1 MSLRTVLSIMVTD
14 FNFYLAK
21 IRKIK
26 YPISYRTIVLTEY
39 SQMLTLLETILL
51 TFPPSLQSFGQ
62 VRFSRF
68 ISYCDVWRC
77 GVLCCSVSYRGV
89 SSSLVSR
96 FSTKSP
102 FFPTLSA
109 LSLSLPLSASSL
121 PPSLYLSLP
130 LYLSLSG
137 MRLGLLVSR
146 TYTGLDRTC
155 IISNTKPGAIS
166 SVPLTTGDGCRGVN
180 NENKNSSSS
189 SSSNSRSRSDAR
201 KKSGTNHISSS
212 NSSSSSSDDISTRRK
227 TEKNKEY
234 KNINRRID
242 SIEIRWMDD
251 IYHKN
256 HPVDPAGIS
265 RNPFCLTDGSGFIS
279 LDLAAQLPVCVSQGI
294 VTEES
299 SWVRYLGSDSRDF
312 HCSDFDFDSSKSESQ
327 MKTLHLN
334 NASKNEK
341 GYISETKMKI
351 EEKKV
356 KMENKETRKKQNSK
370 IPSAFQVRIICPI
383 GVFKGTLV
391 VDRKLP
397 EGTIVVRPS
406 MLKANPAVGRGR
418 GYSDN
423 ERENVTID
431 ETVDKR
437 ILFPLPST
445 STPICTTTPLST
457 FSTSISTSSP
467 RLSSI
472 CVEVVNTSR
481 PLNRFQ
487 CCLNKHLIL
496 LLHCRGVPLCVFDER
511 LR

>member
-1 MSLRTVLSIMVTD
+1 M
-14 FNFYLAK
+14 
-21 IRKIK
+21 
-26 YPISYRTIVLTEY
+26 
-39 SQMLTLLETILL
+39 
-51 TFPPSLQSFGQ
+51 
-62 VRFSRF
+62 
-68 ISYCDVWRC
+68 C
-77 GVLCCSVSYRGV
+77 GVAVCSAVQCRIVACPVVWCRDYQPN
-89 SSSLVSR
+89 LL
-96 FSTKSP
+96 
-102 FFPTLSA
+102 FFQLYPPY
-109 LSLSLPLSASSL
+109 LSLSLYPPHLSL
-121 PPSLYLSLP
+121 TTFLYLSLP

-180 NENKNSSSS
+180 SENKNSSSS

-212 NSSSSSSDDISTRRK
+212 SSNSSSSSSDDISTRRK

-234 KNINRRID
+234 KNINRKID

-327 MKTLHLN
+327 VKTLHLN

-406 MLKANPAVGRGR
+406 MLKANPAVGRGK